1 MMGRIDR
8 PSGYAHVLVDEAQDL
23 SPMQWRMLARRGR
36 AASWTVVGDAA
47 QASWSDLAE
56 AGRARDEAFSGQE
69 RRGFHMDTNYRNA
82 REIFDYARDVI
93 LPLVPDA
100 DIPDA
105 VRETGVDPVD
115 QVVEGSMASAAAD
128 AVDQLLGEVEGS
140 IAVIAAGRWADRLA
154 GLDGAGDGRVQVID
168 PLSTKGLEWDATVV
182 VDPQGIREESP
193 GGVRVLYVVLTRAA
207 HRMHVLRP
215 A

>member
-1 MMGRIDR
+1 MTAIEPTTS
-8 PSGYAHVLVDEAQDL
+8 PSSSSTA
-23 SPMQWRMLARRGR
+23 S
-36 AASWTVVGDAA
+36 AAA
-47 QASWSDLAE
+47 
-56 AGRARDEAFSGQE
+56 
-69 RRGFHMDTNYRNA
+69 
-82 REIFDYARDVI
+82 
-93 LPLVPDA
+93 DA

-105 VRETGVDPVD
+105 VRETGVDPLD
-115 QVVEGSMASAAAD
+115 RVVEESMASAAAD
-128 AVDQLLGEVEGS
+128 AVDQLLAEVEGS
-140 IAVIAAGRWADRLA
+140 IAVIAAGRWSDRLA

-182 VDPQGIREESP
+182 VDPQGIAEESP